1 MSMSIKTFLKGKK
14 KVIYITYVNIPKQFV
29 YN

>member
-1 MSMSIKTFLKGKK
+1 MSIKTFLKGKK
-14 KVIYITYVNIPKQFV
+14 KKVIYITYVNFPKQFV